1 MDDLTVYGIP
11 NCDTVKRTMDWLR
24 QHKIVFSFHD
34 YKKEGISKEKL
45 TEWCKQVG
53 WEIFLNKKS
62 ATWRGLPAPVQKK
75 VTSQAT
81 AIDLMTRN
89 TSIIKRPVIES
100 GHILIVGFT
109 ETEYIKQLK
118 KKK

>member
-24 QHKIVFSFHD
+24 QHKIVFTFHD

-45 TEWCKQVG
+45 AKWSKQVG
-53 WEIFLNKKS
+53 WEVLLNKKS
-62 ATWRGLPAPVQKK
+62 TTWKALPASEQEK

-81 AIDLMTRN
+81 AIELMTGN